1 MQNIYDIKVFVCVVG
16 AVISALLIYGLIV
29 NGAG

>member
-1 MQNIYDIKVFVCVVG
+1 MQNIHDIKVFVCVVG
-16 AVISALLIYGLIV
+16 VVISALLIYGLIV